1 MTISDKEWSTIL
13 KFYSNSTHATSS
25 PVIPY
30 CAFAT
35 VDEDG
40 SPRVAPYTSLILRD
54 NKQGFYFD
62 EQSRQTSSNLERD
75 KRLCIL
81 IVKTKW
87 FWIKTVIF
95 GRCEHT
101 PNIRLLGEVG
111 KKREATEQELH
122 SFKRPLKR
130 LKLFKGYEP
139 IWDFMKY
146 GRDIYFD
153 SFEPVKCRTITEIEP
168 TYA

>member
-13 KFYSNSTHATSS
+13 KFYCNSTHATSS

-62 EQSRQTSSNLERD
+62 EQSRQTSSNL
-75 KRLCIL
+75 
-81 IVKTKW
+81 
-87 FWIKTVIF
+87 
-95 GRCEHT
+95 
-101 PNIRLLGEVG
+101 
-111 KKREATEQELH
+111 
-122 SFKRPLKR
+122 
-130 LKLFKGYEP
+130 
-139 IWDFMKY
+139 
-146 GRDIYFD
+146 
-153 SFEPVKCRTITEIEP
+153 
-168 TYA
+168 